1 MSAARRNVH
10 TPRWRRQP
18 AARPEQIL
26 EAAFRVFGSRGLH
39 QATLDDVA
47 QAAGI
52 TKGTIYLY
60 FPSKAALFSAM
71 LKARVNTL
79 LPPMGSPDGRPMG
92 SHRRELATLARHL
105 YQFFQSPAFLVMYR
119 TMVGEAAQMPRAA
132 ALLYREGILP
142 ANRRL
147 ANLLQDGIDAG
158 EFRKIDPL
166 IAARALVGMFQIFGV
181 SQGLLGGRR
190 IFPLSDARV
199 IRTVTDIFLNG
210 LMKSRQPRV
219 ERRNLQTLVPSSHGT
234 VVPRTAIGGQAAKAA
249 IGRSRRQA

>member
-1 MSAARRNVH
+1 VSAARRNVH

-79 LPPMGSPDGRPMG
+79 LPPMGSPARRQAG
-92 SHRRELATLARHL
+92 SNRRQLATLVGRL
-105 YQFFQSPAFLVMYR
+105 YQFFQSPAFLAMYR
-119 TMVGEAAQMPRAA
+119 TMMGEAAQVPKAA
-132 ALLYREGILP
+132 ALLYCEGILP

-147 ANLLQDGIDAG
+147 AKLIQQGIDTG
-158 EFRKIDPL
+158 EFQKVDPL
-166 IAARALVGMFQIFGV
+166 IAARALVGMCQIFAV
-181 SQGLLGGRR
+181 SQGLLGGQR
-190 IFPLSDARV
+190 IFPIADTKIV
-199 IRTVTDIFLNG
+199 RTVTDIFLNG